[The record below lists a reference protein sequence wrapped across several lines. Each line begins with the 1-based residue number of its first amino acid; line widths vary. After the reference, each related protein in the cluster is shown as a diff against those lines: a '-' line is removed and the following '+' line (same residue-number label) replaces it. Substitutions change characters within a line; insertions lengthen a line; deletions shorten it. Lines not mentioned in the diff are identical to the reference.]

1 MAQGHGSDLTF
12 GGMMASSPEPSPV
25 PFRTPASALHRASG
39 GQPRNFEPVGV
50 GPNVSFD
57 ENDMGEDIGMEE
69 IDEDWVGKDW
79 LRGVAELY
87 ASTEAR
93 GPHTTADLAEFVIRA
108 LDFHLGSCVEGG
120 LLPSAIAKTWLL
132 VHILFYDSAGN
143 LALWPLGGHREE
155 LASAGLDE
163 DGAMEEDGGAEF
175 D

>member
-1 MAQGHGSDLTF
+1 
-12 GGMMASSPEPSPV
+12 MASSPEPSPV

-57 ENDMGEDIGMEE
+57 ENDMGEDMGMEE

-93 GPHTTADLAEFVIRA
+93 GPHTTADLAEFVIRCA
-108 LDFHLGSCVEGG
+108 CTAKLIEILSCFLSVQF
-120 LLPSAIAKTWLL
+120 LHTLRCI
-132 VHILFYDSAGN
+132 
-143 LALWPLGGHREE
+143 
-155 LASAGLDE
+155 
-163 DGAMEEDGGAEF
+163 
-175 D
+175 